1 MLSEDEIKVLEKGLD
16 FAPVQNKVNEPE
28 LRKDFDEF
36 CRQMRIKWH
45 FRNEPS
51 EKFSTI
57 PAFRS
62 KSSWKPTT
70 GHPNLEVF
78 LSSVE
83 KELLEDKGTSLR
95 YSNLSTEEWEAIR
108 SLADDRSIVIKK
120 ADKGSAVVV
129 WERNDYIKEAEKQ
142 LGDKSVYQKVNFKE
156 KLLCEL
162 VDKSNS
168 SFKEL
173 KRMGCISDKILKCFT
188 YEFNLGKF
196 YLLAKIQKSSEN
208 VPGRPII
215 SNCGAPTEK
224 ASEFLDFHQ
233 KSIMQNGT
241 SYIKDS
247 NDFKSKIKNIDIP
260 NDALLVTADVVGLYP
275 GIPHEAGLSALK
287 EALNKRTCKEIPTEN
302 LIKMA
307 EFVLKN
313 NFFEFDTN
321 VYQQIS
327 GTAIETKFAP
337 PYACIFMDQLE
348 IKFLE
353 NQNLKSLVWFRYLD
367 DIFFIWTHSEENL
380 RNVMTEFNL
389 FSNDINFTYEYKK
402 DTISFL
408 DLKVISSNDKLIT
421 SLYSKHTGC
430 HQYESCH
437 PKHTKRSI
445 VYSKALRIKRVCS
458 EESDFNGHSL
468 TLRPWFLKR
477 GYPEKNIN
485 TEMSKV
491 KFNVDNKRS
500 NNSKKKEV
508 SFVVTFHP
516 KRKVLRN
523 IINKHLYLLYMNDE
537 VKRVFTA
544 KPMVSFRS
552 SSKICSYLVRAKL
565 YPIER
570 TVGSFRCGSKRCEVC
585 KYITET
591 NTFTSSGHRRNI

>member
-1 MLSEDEIKVLEKGLD
+1 M
-16 FAPVQNKVNEPE
+16 
-28 LRKDFDEF
+28 
-36 CRQMRIKWH
+36 H
-45 FRNEPS
+45 
-51 EKFSTI
+51 
-57 PAFRS
+57 
-62 KSSWKPTT
+62 
-70 GHPNLEVF
+70 
-78 LSSVE
+78 
-83 KELLEDKGTSLR
+83 
-95 YSNLSTEEWEAIR
+95 
-108 SLADDRSIVIKK
+108 
-120 ADKGSAVVV
+120 
-129 WERNDYIKEAEKQ
+129 
-142 LGDKSVYQKVNFKE
+142 
-156 KLLCEL
+156 
-162 VDKSNS
+162 
-168 SFKEL
+168 
-173 KRMGCISDKILKCFT
+173 
-188 YEFNLGKF
+188 
-196 YLLAKIQKSSEN
+196 
-208 VPGRPII
+208 
-215 SNCGAPTEK
+215 
-224 ASEFLDFHQ
+224 
-233 KSIMQNGT
+233 
-241 SYIKDS
+241 
-247 NDFKSKIKNIDIP
+247 
-260 NDALLVTADVVGLYP
+260 
-275 GIPHEAGLSALK
+275 
-287 EALNKRTCKEIPTEN
+287 KRTRKEIPTEN
-302 LIKMA
+302 LLKMA

-389 FSNDINFTYEYKK
+389 FSNDINFTYEYNK